1 MKRTE
6 TVVIG
11 AGAIGMLCAAPLAK
25 TEGVSLRVAASGE
38 RLNRL
43 REHGLYLNGQPL
55 QAEFTSGNGGRT
67 ADFILIATKA
77 AGYQDALELAAEF
90 AGPQTVIV
98 PLLNGISAEET
109 AKRRFP
115 GNDVVCGF
123 FLGHASV
130 RNGNRIEHDGVGTFY
145 FGTTA
150 SDAPETVRRT
160 AELFR
165 RAGISCAVPED
176 MRAALWKKFVLNIG
190 VNQATAHFRADYGEL
205 QRNPSRIEFT
215 MRLMREASAVAEKL
229 GVADAAEMP
238 EAAMQ
243 TILAMPGNVKTSMF
257 QDVEA
262 GRPTEIALFA
272 GTICRLGRETGVP
285 TPLNDEILHEFTE
298 K

>member
-115 GNDVVCGF
+115 GNKVVRGF

>member
-115 GNDVVCGF
+115 GNNVVCGF

>member
-77 AGYQDALELAAEF
+77 AGYQDALELAVEF

-115 GNDVVCGF
+115 GNNVVCGF

-130 RNGNRIEHDGVGTFY
+130 RNDNRIEHDGVGTFY

-205 QRNPSRIEFT
+205 QRDPARLEFT

-229 GVADAAEMP
+229 GIADAADMP

>member
-55 QAEFTSGNGGRT
+55 QTEFTSGNGGRT

-165 RAGISCAVPED
+165 RAKISCAVPED

-205 QRNPSRIEFT
+205 QRDPARLEFT

-229 GVADAAEMP
+229 GIAGAADMP

>member
-115 GNDVVCGF
+115 GNNVVCGF

-215 MRLMREASAVAEKL
+215 MHLMREASAVAEKL

>member
-115 GNDVVCGF
+115 GNNVVCGF

-165 RAGISCAVPED
+165 RAGISCAVPGD
-176 MRAALWKKFVLNIG
+176 MHAALWKKFVLNIG

>member
-77 AGYQDALELAAEF
+77 AGYQDALELAVEF

-115 GNDVVCGF
+115 GNNVVCGF

-130 RNGNRIEHDGVGTFY
+130 RNDNRIEHDGVGTFY

>member
-55 QAEFTSGNGGRT
+55 QAEFASEGGNRT

-115 GNDVVCGF
+115 GNKVVCGF

>member
-77 AGYQDALELAAEF
+77 AGYRDALELTAEF

-115 GNDVVCGF
+115 GNNVVCGF

>member
-77 AGYQDALELAAEF
+77 AGYQDALELAVEF

-115 GNDVVCGF
+115 GNNVVCGF

>member
-11 AGAIGMLCAAPLAK
+11 AGAIGMLCAVPLAK

-115 GNDVVCGF
+115 GNNVVCGF

>member
-1 MKRTE
+1 M
-6 TVVIG
+6 
-11 AGAIGMLCAAPLAK
+11 
-25 TEGVSLRVAASGE
+25 
-38 RLNRL
+38 
-43 REHGLYLNGQPL
+43 
-55 QAEFTSGNGGRT
+55 
-67 ADFILIATKA
+67 
-77 AGYQDALELAAEF
+77 
-90 AGPQTVIV
+90 
-98 PLLNGISAEET
+98 
-109 AKRRFP
+109 
-115 GNDVVCGF
+115 
-123 FLGHASV
+123 
-130 RNGNRIEHDGVGTFY
+130 RNGNRIEHDGIGTFY

>member
-77 AGYQDALELAAEF
+77 AGYRDALELAAEF
-90 AGPQTVIV
+90 TGPQTVIV

-115 GNDVVCGF
+115 GNNVVCGF

>member
-77 AGYQDALELAAEF
+77 AGYQDALELAVEF

-115 GNDVVCGF
+115 GNNVVCGF

-130 RNGNRIEHDGVGTFY
+130 RNDNRIEHDGVGTFY

-238 EAAMQ
+238 EVAMQ

>member
-77 AGYQDALELAAEF
+77 AGYRDALELAAEF

-115 GNDVVCGF
+115 GNNVVCGF

-145 FGTTA
+145 FGTTT

>member
-1 MKRTE
+1 MNRTE

-25 TEGVSLRVAASGE
+25 TEGIALRIAASGE

-55 QAEFTSGNGGRT
+55 QAEFATEGGNRT

-77 AGYQDALELAAEF
+77 AGYPDALELAAEF
-90 AGPQTVIV
+90 TGSQTVVV

-115 GNDVVCGF
+115 ENDVVCGF

-145 FGTTA
+145 LGTTV
-150 SDAPETVRRT
+150 SEAPEAVRHT

-165 RAGISCAVPED
+165 RAKISCAVPED

-205 QRNPSRIEFT
+205 QRDPARLEFT
-215 MRLMREASAVAEKL
+215 MRLMCEASAVAEKL
-229 GVADAAEMP
+229 GIAGAADMP
-238 EAAMQ
+238 EAAMH
-243 TILAMPGNVKTSMF
+243 TILTMPGNVKTSMF

-262 GRPTEIALFA
+262 GRPTEVALFA
-272 GTICRLGRETGVP
+272 GTLCRLGRETGIP
-285 TPLNDEILHEFTE
+285 TPLNDEIQREFSG

>member
-77 AGYQDALELAAEF
+77 PGHRDALELAAEF

-115 GNDVVCGF
+115 GNNVVCGF

>member
-115 GNDVVCGF
+115 GNNVVCGF

-272 GTICRLGRETGVP
+272 GTLCRLGRETGIP

>member
-1 MKRTE
+1 MKPME

-11 AGAIGMLCAAPLAK
+11 AGAIGMLCAAPLAE
-25 TEGVSLRVAASGE
+25 TEGVALRVAASGE

-43 REHGLYLNGQPL
+43 REHGLFLNGRPL
-55 QAEFTSGNGGRT
+55 QAEFASEGGDRT

-77 AGYQDALELAAEF
+77 AGYADALELAAKF
-90 AGPQTVIV
+90 TGPQTVIV
-98 PLLNGISAEET
+98 PLLNGISAEEM

-115 GNDVVCGF
+115 ENDVVCGF

-145 FGTTA
+145 LGATV
-150 SDAPETVRRT
+150 SEAPEAVRRT

-165 RAGISCAVPED
+165 HAGISCGIPED

-190 VNQATAHFRADYGEL
+190 VNQATAHFRANYGGL
-205 QRNPSRIEFT
+205 QRDPARLEFT

-229 GVADAAEMP
+229 GIAGAADMP
-238 EAAMQ
+238 EAAMH
-243 TILAMPGNVKTSMF
+243 TILTMPGNVKTSMF

-262 GRPTEIALFA
+262 GRATEVALFA
-272 GTICRLGRETGVP
+272 GTLCRLGRETGVP
-285 TPLNDEILHEFTE
+285 TPLNDEILREFSG

>member
-77 AGYQDALELAAEF
+77 AGYSDALELAAEF

-115 GNDVVCGF
+115 GNNVVCGF

>member
-25 TEGVSLRVAASGE
+25 TEGVSLRVAVSGE

-43 REHGLYLNGQPL
+43 REHGLYLNGLPL

-77 AGYQDALELAAEF
+77 VGYRDALELAAEF

-115 GNDVVCGF
+115 GNNVVCGF

>member
-115 GNDVVCGF
+115 GNNIVCGF